1 MPWYRQRMFWLKAA
15 AQTACALPLLL
26 LALDIAQGTLGPDPV
41 AMITHRSGRWALR
54 LLLACL
60 AITPLRRLTGWN
72 LLVRF
77 RRLLGLWAFA
87 YVCLH
92 FANYLFVD
100 LGLFWRQILAD
111 LVKRPYIT
119 IGFACWLTL
128 IPLALTSTQGMV
140 RRLGRRWATLHRLVY
155 ASGVLAC
162 LHFVWLVRAGKD
174 SHRIDPWIYLGVL
187 LLLFVVRLV
196 FAARL
201 RREKG
206 HRAQGPGP
214 SGTEAGA

>member
-1 MPWYRQRMFWLKAA
+1 MPWYRNRMFWLKAA
-15 AQTACALPLLL
+15 AQLACAMPLLWL
-26 LALDIAQGTLGPDPV
+26 IVDTAQGTLGPDPV
-41 AMITHRSGRWALR
+41 AMITHRTGRWGLR
-54 LLLACL
+54 LLLVCL

-87 YVCLH
+87 YVCAH

-100 LGLFWRQILAD
+100 LGLFWRQIFAD
-111 LVKRPYIT
+111 IAKRPYIT

-162 LHFVWLVRAGKD
+162 VHYVWLVRASKD
-174 SHRIDPWIYLGVL
+174 SGRIDPWIYLSVL
-187 LLLFVVRLV
+187 LLLFALRVV
-196 FAARL
+196 FSL
-201 RREKG
+201 RSRSVTG
-206 HRAQGPGP
+206 PRAQGPGP
-214 SGTEAGA
+214 GSNIAGS